1 MLKLQHQHANT
12 LSVYAVTPT
21 FYDNTL
27 ALQTHISSLHIHT
40 DTSSLHDDISLI
52 GGTSVCSGS
61 KIRIMIR

>member
-12 LSVYAVTPT
+12 LSVYVVTLT
-21 FYDNTL
+21 SYDNTL
-27 ALQTHISSLHIHT
+27 TLQTQISSLHIHT

-52 GGTSVCSGS
+52 GSTSVCGGS